1 MRAVWSLWTKPM
13 LARPSTIWL
22 HERSH
27 WLSWVLSVET
37 ARRHY
42 PEVALVTDREGARV
56 LVEEIGLRFTE
67 VSTELDALDGVE
79 TRWWAIGKLFAHRA
93 QRAPYVHVD
102 ADAYLW
108 NRLPA
113 IVEHAPV
120 LAQSPEP
127 VIGPFYDPWRLHD
140 QLERMAGGAPEAWT
154 WYLRHGRQIAACC
167 GIVGGQDVGLL
178 RSYAELAIDVA
189 LSPRYRA
196 VWKSHGTETHM
207 VTIEQYLLPACVAHR
222 RAKRGGGRD
231 VYLQYLFPSASFD
244 RAKEVGYTHV
254 IGYAKWNPKANA
266 RVEEVV
272 RRDYPALYRRCI
284 DYSERVLAAKERSKR
299 A

>member
-13 LARPSTIWL
+13 LARPNTIWL
-22 HERSH
+22 HERGH

-42 PEVALVTDREGARV
+42 PEVALVTDGAGARV
-56 LVEEIGLRFTE
+56 LVDEIGLQFDE
-67 VSTELDALDGVE
+67 VSTELDALEDVDP
-79 TRWWAIGKLFAHRA
+79 RWWAIGKLFAHRA
-93 QRAPYVHVD
+93 QRAPFVHID

-108 NRLPA
+108 KRLPA

-140 QLERMAGGAPEAWT
+140 LLERRAGGAPEAWT
-154 WYLRHGRQIAACC
+154 WYMRNARQTAACC
-167 GIVGGQDVGLL
+167 GIVGGQDVDLL

-189 LSPRYRA
+189 LNPKHRA
-196 VWKSHGTETHM
+196 IWQGENENHM
-207 VTIEQYLLPACVAHR
+207 VTIEQYLLPACVAYR
-222 RAKRGGGRD
+222 SAKRGDRPD
-231 VYLQYLFPSASFD
+231 VYLQYLFPRGTFECVE
-244 RAKEVGYTHV
+244 EVGYTHL
-254 IGYAKWNPKANA
+254 IGYAKWSTEANE
-266 RVEEVV
+266 RVEEIV
-272 RRDYPALYRRCI
+272 RRDYPALHRRCI
-284 DYSERVLAAKERSKR
+284 DYSERVIAARERSKS